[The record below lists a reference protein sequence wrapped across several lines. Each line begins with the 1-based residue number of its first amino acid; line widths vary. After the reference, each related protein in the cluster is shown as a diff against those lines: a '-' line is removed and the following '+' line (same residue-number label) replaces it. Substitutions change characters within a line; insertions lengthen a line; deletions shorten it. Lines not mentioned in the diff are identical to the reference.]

1 MIEKTKVERL
11 IFEVRGQKVLLDS
24 DLAELY
30 QVKTKEL
37 NQQVNRNLDRFPPE
51 FMFNLT
57 QAEWDSLRTKIETID
72 KGKGKHRKYPPKVFT
87 EFGAIMLSSILR
99 SPIAVQMNIAIV
111 RAFISL
117 RQIAVEHKDLNEKLK
132 ALEQKYDHKFSTID
146 EILTYLLDEKE
157 NQQNQQERK
166 RIGFKNLDA
175 KSPANHSK
183 L

>member
-1 MIEKTKVERL
+1 
-11 IFEVRGQKVLLDS
+11 
-24 DLAELY
+24 
-30 QVKTKEL
+30 
-37 NQQVNRNLDRFPPE
+37 
-51 FMFNLT
+51 MFNLS
-57 QAEWDSLRTKIETID
+57 QADWDFLRTQIVNSD

-157 NQQNQQERK
+157 NQQNQHERK
-166 RIGFKNLDA
+166 RIGFKNSEGKTTA
-175 KSPANHSK
+175 SNNINS
-183 L
+183 